1 MKKNNNISMDWGS
14 NFIARHPVLAN
25 IGIILIISVLGLY
38 AVYVAIALFTKH
50 GQSDE
55 LPGVEGKTYTE
66 AVQIL
71 HDYGFKVDIR
81 DSLYREDIKPGRVI
95 EQFPKAHSLVK
106 PGRKVFLYINAV
118 HPREVVLDNNHP
130 VGEAAM
136 KGESFRSAMAKLD
149 ELGFKNVKVVKVLGT
164 TDRVV
169 KVTANGKLVKKMEK
183 IPVTASIVLEVSD
196 GRLAAVKDSLQLE
209 ELKRNYEENSEYYT
223 SEASEETSSYE
234 NEGSG
239 TGAAPEENPGYFD

>member
-1 MKKNNNISMDWGS
+1 MDWGS

-25 IGIILIISVLGLY
+25 IGIILIISILGLY

-55 LPGVEGKTYTE
+55 LPGVEGKTYSE
-66 AVQIL
+66 AIQIL
-71 HDYGFKVDIR
+71 HDHGFKVDIR
-81 DSLYREDIKPGRVI
+81 DSLYREDVKPGRVI

-106 PGRKVFLYINAV
+106 PGRKIFLYINAV
-118 HPREVVLDNNHP
+118 HTREVVLDNNP
-130 VGEAAM
+130 LAGEPAM

-149 ELGFKNVKVVKVLGT
+149 ELGFKNVKIVKVLGA

-169 KVTANGKLVKKMEK
+169 KVTANGKLVKKMDK
-183 IPVTASIVLEVSD
+183 IPVNASIVLEISD

-209 ELKRNYEENSEYYT
+209 EFKRNYEENPEIFV
-223 SEASEETSSYE
+223 SEEPVEPVS
-234 NEGSG
+234 EGGEG
-239 TGAAPEENPGYFD
+239 TGENPGYFE

>member
-1 MKKNNNISMDWGS
+1 MDWGS
-14 NFIARHPVLAN
+14 SFIARHPVLAN

-38 AVYVAIALFTKH
+38 AVYVAIAIIHKH
-50 GQSDE
+50 VQSKG

-66 AVQIL
+66 AVPIL
-71 HDYGFKVDIR
+71 RDYGFKVDIR

-130 VGEAAM
+130 AGEAAM

-149 ELGFKNVKVVKVLGT
+149 ELGFKNVKVIKVLGT

-209 ELKRNYEENSEYYT
+209 ELKRNYEENPDYYT
-223 SEASEETSSYE
+223 SEESSEPTYE
-234 NEGSG
+234 AEESG
-239 TGAAPEENPGYFD
+239 TGASPDESPGYFE